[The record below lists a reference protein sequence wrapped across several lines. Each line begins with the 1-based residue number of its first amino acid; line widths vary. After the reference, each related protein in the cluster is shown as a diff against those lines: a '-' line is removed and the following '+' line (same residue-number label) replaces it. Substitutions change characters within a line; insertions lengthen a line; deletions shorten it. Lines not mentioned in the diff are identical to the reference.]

1 MKPFTSDLLSGFDE
15 TTEQAQ
21 LARFS
26 RKRLVQ
32 TSPPYPCVLEALDAA
47 EANNHM
53 DFCDYSYVDSRNR
66 VVAIFEYND
75 VTPDK
80 PVGKGQERV
89 LIPHYERKP

>member
-1 MKPFTSDLLSGFDE
+1 
-15 TTEQAQ
+15 
-21 LARFS
+21 
-26 RKRLVQ
+26 
-32 TSPPYPCVLEALDAA
+32 
-47 EANNHM
+47 M

>member
-1 MKPFTSDLLSGFDE
+1 MEPFTTDLLSGFDE
-15 TTEQAQ
+15 SSEQAQ
-21 LARFS
+21 LAKYS

-32 TSPPYPCVLEALDAA
+32 TSEPYPCTLEALDAA

-66 VVAIFEYND
+66 VVGIFQYYD
-75 VTPDK
+75 VTPDQ

-89 LIPHYERKP
+89 LIPNYETK